1 MVESIKG
8 SIEKGGNKSCLN
20 ELLVHPLVHSLI
32 CLDAMYGNSID
43 SKEKIIDELNSES
56 KKIRENNLSSVEDI
70 LANQMIVLQGVVSSL
85 MLKSNR
91 TQSVQQSTVYLD
103 LALKAQNNLRKTAE
117 SLVNIK
123 RPQNTTVI
131 KNSAQNL
138 NQQINIEKSFKSPD
152 RVDMKNQTNELLE
165 ETLMANQLID
175 KNAKMDERAEAK
187 ASNAN

>member
-8 SIEKGGNKSCLN
+8 SVEKGGKKSCLN

-32 CLDAMYGNSID
+32 CLDSMYGNSID

-56 KKIRENNLSSVEDI
+56 KKIRENNLSSVENI

-91 TQSVQQSTVYLD
+91 TQSVQQSTIYLD

-123 RPQNTTVI
+123 RPQNTTQNTTVI

-152 RVDMKNQTNELLE
+152 RVDIKNQTNELLTTTQ
-165 ETLMANQLID
+165 TLDI
-175 KNAKMDERAEAK
+175 NAKVDERAEAK

>member
-8 SIEKGGNKSCLN
+8 SVEKGGKKSCLN

-43 SKEKIIDELNSES
+43 SNQKIIDELTSES
-56 KKIRENNLSSVEDI
+56 KKIRGDSLSSIEDI
-70 LANQMIVLQGVVSSL
+70 LANQLIVMQGVVSSL

-91 TQSVQQSTVYLD
+91 TQSFGQSTVYLD

-131 KNSAQNL
+131 KNSSQNL
-138 NQQINIEKSFKSPD
+138 NQQINIEKIFKSPD
-152 RVDMKNQTNELLE
+152 KVDIKNQTNELLTTTQ
-165 ETLMANQLID
+165 TLDI
-175 KNAKMDERAEAK
+175 NAKIDTKVDERAK
-187 ASNAN
+187 A

>member
-8 SIEKGGNKSCLN
+8 SVEQGGKKSCLN

-32 CLDAMYGNSID
+32 CLDSMYGNSID

-56 KKIRENNLSSVEDI
+56 KKIRENNLSSIEDI

-91 TQSVQQSTVYLD
+91 TQSVQQSTIYLD

-138 NQQINIEKSFKSPD
+138 NQQINIEKIFKSPD
-152 RVDMKNQTNELLE
+152 KVDIKNQTNELLE

-175 KNAKMDERAEAK
+175 INAKVDEGAK
-187 ASNAN
+187 AKAGSAN